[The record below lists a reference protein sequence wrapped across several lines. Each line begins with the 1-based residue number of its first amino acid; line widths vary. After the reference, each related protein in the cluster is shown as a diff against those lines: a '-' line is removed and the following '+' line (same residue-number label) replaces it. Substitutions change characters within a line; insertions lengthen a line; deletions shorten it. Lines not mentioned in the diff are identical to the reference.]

1 VSDIANFAFSNQICG
16 YSPEVRHLKFH
27 KMVPSIAEI
36 SFFDGEVNGAS
47 MMRDGT
53 ASQ

>member
-36 SFFDGEVNGAS
+36 SFFDGAG
-47 MMRDGT
+47 
-53 ASQ
+53 